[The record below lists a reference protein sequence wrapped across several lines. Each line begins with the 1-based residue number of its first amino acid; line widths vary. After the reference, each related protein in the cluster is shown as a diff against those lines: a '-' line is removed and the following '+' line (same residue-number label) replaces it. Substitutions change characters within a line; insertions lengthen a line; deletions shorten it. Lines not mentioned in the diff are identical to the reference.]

1 MATTASLRHAMIAMV
16 LLCLPACG
24 TPGGL
29 KMNAMPA
36 EVPVEKAMA
45 FPPPGGPAIVSVV
58 ERNYSNAV
66 AQDILLETNTRTP
79 GENYIKVQF
88 YGPGA
93 SAFERADRLSL
104 SGFTTDTMAR
114 DIRAQFPTMRMR
126 MASTYQQNGY
136 GAFGYAYGSSG
147 GESCL
152 YAWQQIT
159 SSEHGRNGVNDL
171 GMIRTRLRL
180 CDRGSIESLLAVMY
194 HYTLSGGFEH
204 PQWNP
209 YGPAPKPDP
218 RIGMVGKPIY
228 SLPPAGA
235 RTRAAAPRPATA
247 LAARAQPSLENAAAI
262 PQLPSAATGSAAF
275 APSAQTP
282 AVFIPAPNLP
292 APADVNAEARTVGI
306 PRATAMP
313 AAAAAPAIPA
323 APVIPAP

>member
-1 MATTASLRHAMIAMV
+1 MIAMV
-16 LLCLPACG
+16 LLSLPACG

-29 KMNAMPA
+29 KMNAMPVQ
-36 EVPVEKAMA
+36 VPVEKAMA

-88 YGPGA
+88 YGPAA
-93 SAFERADRLSL
+93 SAFDRADRLSL
-104 SGFTTDTMAR
+104 SGFTTDAMAR
-114 DIRAQFPTMRMR
+114 DIRAQFPTVRMH
-126 MASTYQQNGY
+126 MASTYQQN
-136 GAFGYAYGSSG
+136 AFAYAYGTNAATA
-147 GESCL
+147 ESCI

-180 CDRGSIESLLAVMY
+180 CDHGSIESLLAIMY

-209 YGPAPKPDP
+209 YGPLPTPDP

-228 SLPPAGA
+228 SLPPGDAAAQAGSPQPA
-235 RTRAAAPRPATA
+235 KLVAVRRAPHVERAAA
-247 LAARAQPSLENAAAI
+247 SEI
-262 PQLPSAATGSAAF
+262 PQ
-275 APSAQTP
+275 APSAPAGGLVAAPAIQAP
-282 AVFIPAPNLP
+282 AVLIPTPNLP
-292 APADVNAEARTVGI
+292 APADSEAEARTVGI
-306 PRATAMP
+306 PRAAAVQKTAAP
-313 AAAAAPAIPA
+313 TAPAISA